1 MRTHTKKSLVLVF
14 EVMQNPI
21 NFFGIMSQCWESQ
34 SHIFAASSQ
43 SHSWQRL
50 ECVTV
55 TKHNVTRRCMMAAI
69 DDDVEALGEKV
80 CRDPRYTESTIKKFF
95 DYYYLASFFLLFL
108 LLMCSDVIIIFIQ
121 KKYCFVFNFFLLS
134 LGSSGEFFLASK
146 T

>member
-1 MRTHTKKSLVLVF
+1 
-14 EVMQNPI
+14 
-21 NFFGIMSQCWESQ
+21 
-34 SHIFAASSQ
+34 
-43 SHSWQRL
+43 
-50 ECVTV
+50 V